1 MASIGLLSEEDEALI
16 NVATD
21 IVLGS
26 LIYSTED
33 DRRYV
38 EVSIEIRV
46 LEIDGQFTKTV
57 RRDFSV
63 ESDFEG
69 SYMNQDVFTHIE
81 ELEVVPGNFEVIVTV
96 ADRSSGRAVTRDR
109 KSVVKGKGR
118 ERE

>member
-1 MASIGLLSEEDEALI
+1 MYFNNHKHKLSVLFLLLIVASGRVRSSHPDIERGSFLQFQDGYPEARMGAIGLLSEEDKGLI
-16 NVATD
+16 NVTTD

-33 DRRYV
+33 DRSYA

-63 ESDFEG
+63 ESDFE
-69 SYMNQDVFTHIE
+69 
-81 ELEVVPGNFEVIVTV
+81 
-96 ADRSSGRAVTRDR
+96 DR
-109 KSVVKGKGR
+109 KSVV
-118 ERE
+118 